1 MAYMKIASKTETATN
16 EKSLKKYVAMNNGHN
31 IISTN
36 DKSFILLYLSPK
48 NPDKICP
55 IIPNIKIPDTN
66 KFDFSPRATLKTDGI
81 NVLKTVKTMPTIK
94 DSKQNIF
101 IVFIE

>member
-66 KFDFSPRATLKTDGI
+66 KFDFSQRTTLKTDGI

-101 IVFIE
+101 NILS

>member
-1 MAYMKIASKTETATN
+1 MAK
-16 EKSLKKYVAMNNGHN
+16 NNGHK
-31 IISTN
+31 IIRTN

-66 KFDFSPRATLKTDGI
+66 KFDFSPSATLKTEGI
-81 NVLKTVKTMPTIK
+81 NVLKTVKTIPTTK
-94 DSKQNIF
+94 DKKQNIF
-101 IVFIE
+101 HILN